1 MLNFYLWPCIFAPK
15 AEKKKKDTIQF
26 GKPICNPLGP
36 MFHHL
41 FINILNVNNIL
52 AFVSNLGPNDKPKKN
67 AQLGSQFATPWGQ
80 CSIIYLLIS

>member
-1 MLNFYLWPCIFAPK
+1 MALYLPPK
-15 AEKKKKDTIQF
+15 AEKKKK
-26 GKPICNPLGP
+26 GYHPIWEANLQPLGP

-67 AQLGSQFATPWGQ
+67 AQSWPQVFLGPDSY
-80 CSIIYLLIS
+80 CK

>member
-36 MFHHL
+36 MFQHL

-67 AQLGSQFATPWGQ
+67 AQSWPQVFLGPDSY
-80 CSIIYLLIS
+80 CK